1 MKSSL
6 KFGKMIFLIFNL
18 IYNQITLKYLRLVWR
33 NELPI
38 KMHILHLG
46 LCIQISITGQTH
58 LTFQIKYFNLL
69 EILQYIQLSSK
80 YYQMYLVSWMYHIVS
95 WIIRF
100 YNKTYHRLF
109 LTINVL
115 DFISN
120 ALSWWL
126 DNSKIKGLNR

>member
-1 MKSSL
+1 MKRSL
-6 KFGKMIFLIFNL
+6 KFGEMIFLIFNL

-80 YYQMYLVSWMYHIVS
+80 YYQMYLVSWISKWYLTH
-95 WIIRF
+95 F